1 MKFSVSYLCFL
12 VTFCLLII
20 TEGSG
25 QDSLFRL
32 NKTLNYPVRF
42 FTVNNLGEI
51 YTINANNQLKKT
63 DDKGD
68 SVGVFN
74 MVTKYGKLSYIEAQN
89 PWRTILY
96 YKSFSTILLLDK
108 Y

>member
-1 MKFSVSYLCFL
+1 MPVHTAF
-12 VTFCLLII
+12 
-20 TEGSG
+20 G

-32 NKTLNYPVRF
+32 DKTIDYPIES

-51 YTINANNQLKKT
+51 YIINTDNQLKKL

-74 MVTKYGKLSYIEAQN
+74 MVNKV
-89 PWRTILY
+89 W
-96 YKSFSTILLLDK
+96 
-108 Y
+108 